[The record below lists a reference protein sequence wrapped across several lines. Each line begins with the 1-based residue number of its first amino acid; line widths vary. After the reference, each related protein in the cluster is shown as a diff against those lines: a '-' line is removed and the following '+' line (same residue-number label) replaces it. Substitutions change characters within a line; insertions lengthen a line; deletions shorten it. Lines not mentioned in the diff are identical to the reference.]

1 MEKKLTYESAFR
13 ELKQISAE
21 IENETVSVD
30 QLAEKIKRAAELIGY
45 CQKQL
50 REAETEVNKIIG
62 RMEPK

>member
-1 MEKKLTYESAFR
+1 MEKKLTYESAFS

-30 QLAEKIKRAAELIGY
+30 QLAEKIKRAAELIAY

-62 RMEPK
+62 KMEQK